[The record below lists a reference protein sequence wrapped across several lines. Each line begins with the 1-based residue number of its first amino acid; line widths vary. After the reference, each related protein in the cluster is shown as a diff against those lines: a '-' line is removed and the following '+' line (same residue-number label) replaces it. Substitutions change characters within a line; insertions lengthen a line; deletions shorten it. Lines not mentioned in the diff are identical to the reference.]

1 MTDIPYSSNMT
12 DETEALAIIFV
23 IVGEYEHE
31 EDVKVLLSDDG
42 K

>member
-1 MTDIPYSSNMT
+1 MKDIPYSCNMT

-31 EDVKVLLSDDG
+31 EDVKILLSDDG